1 MNLAS
6 GPLGG
11 HLPHVLVFGAWIP
24 VFVVLWLREQ
34 RGKVQL
40 LRRDPWVLGA
50 AAGLAVAAATHFAVM
65 PEHFREAAVYGW
77 FFLLAGTTQLGVAL
91 LLVLR
96 PSAWILRAARIG
108 SVLVVVL
115 WLETRT
121 LGVPLGPGRGET
133 EPVGV
138 LDVLATGA
146 ELVTAGCAWAALPM
160 RLAGRRAGGR
170 RGVAR

>member
-1 MNLAS
+1 M
-6 GPLGG
+6 
-11 HLPHVLVFGAWIP
+11 
-24 VFVVLWLREQ
+24 
-34 RGKVQL
+34 
-40 LRRDPWVLGA
+40 
-50 AAGLAVAAATHFAVM
+50 
-65 PEHFREAAVYGW
+65 
-77 FFLLAGTTQLGVAL
+77 AL

-96 PSAWILRAARIG
+96 PSAWILRAALIG

-115 WLETRT
+115 WLETRM

-170 RGVAR
+170 SGVAR